1 MLMRLLVL
9 LHALIACWLTLY
21 GLNSFILAILY
32 LLHRRKAEQ
41 ASSVD
46 RAALPPVTVQVPV
59 YNELH
64 VVERV
69 IDHVAALDYPRDR
82 LQIQILDDSTD
93 ETSRLARARAALY
106 RERGVDIAV
115 LQRPERDGYKAG
127 ALAWGM
133 QQAHGAFI
141 AIFDADFCPPRDFL
155 LQTIPHFLVRPRLGM
170 IQTRWTCLN
179 GDYSPLTQAQA
190 LALDGHFA
198 IEQPARCRSGLLMSF
213 NGSGGV
219 WRKECIEEAGGWQ
232 ADTLCEDL
240 DLSYRAQLAG
250 WECLYLPHVKAPG
263 ELPPQITA
271 FKRQQER
278 WAQGSAQTLRKLA
291 VPILRS
297 RRFNWRQ
304 KVMALVHISSYLAH
318 PLAVL
323 LLLLSLP
330 LLLLRPDLAQPQVS
344 GLGLAC
350 LGPLL
355 VYAIAQRRL
364 YPDWWRRLRAAPLL
378 VLIGIGIAWGNT
390 RAIWRGLT
398 HWGGAFVRTP
408 KFRLEGKAGRWT
420 ESDYRLQTDGTAGGE
435 AALALYALITAGV
448 ALLTGHYGMV
458 PFMVLDAAAFGTVAG
473 LGWAQ
478 TRMRRPPR
486 LLHPAVLLE
495 TVQHRR
501 LGGKG

>member
-1 MLMRLLVL
+1 MKLLALLHTLIALWLAVYGLHSLVL
-9 LHALIACWLTLY
+9 A
-21 GLNSFILAILY
+21 FLY
-32 LLHRRKAEQ
+32 LRHRRTVE
-41 ASSVD
+41 STLPVN
-46 RAALPPVTVQVPV
+46 RATLPPVTVQVPV

-69 IDHVAALDYPRDR
+69 IDRVAALDYPRDR

-93 ETSRLARARAALY
+93 ETSRLASARAALY
-106 RERGVDIAV
+106 RERGVDVAV
-115 LQRPERDGYKAG
+115 LRRPDRDGYKAG
-127 ALAWGM
+127 ALAWGTR
-133 QQAHGAFI
+133 QARGEFI
-141 AIFDADFCPPRDFL
+141 AIFDADFCPPPDFL
-155 LQTIPHFLVRPRLGM
+155 LRTIPYFVNRPHLGM

-179 GDYSPLTQAQA
+179 DNYSPLTRAQA
-190 LALDGHFA
+190 LALDGHFL
-198 IEQPARCRSGLLMSF
+198 IEQPARSRSGLLISF

-219 WRKECIEEAGGWQ
+219 WRRQCIEEAGGWQ

-250 WECLYLPHVKAPG
+250 WECLYLPHVEAPA

-297 RRFNWRQ
+297 HRFNWRQ

-318 PLAVL
+318 PLVVM

-330 LLLLRPDLAQPQVS
+330 LLLLRPDMAQPQVS

-355 VYAIAQRRL
+355 VYAIAQHRL
-364 YPDWWRRLRAAPLL
+364 YPDWVRRLRATPLL

-398 HWGGAFVRTP
+398 RWGGAFARTP
-408 KFRLEGKAGRWT
+408 KFRLEGKYGHWV
-420 ESDYRLQTDGTAGGE
+420 ESDYRLQTDDTIGGE
-435 AALALYALITAGV
+435 VALAFYALLTAVV
-448 ALLTGHYGMV
+448 AFITGHYGVV
-458 PFMVLDAAAFGTVAG
+458 PFMLLDAAAFGTVAV
-473 LGWAQ
+473 LGWVQ
-478 TRMRRPPR
+478 TRAPRPGR
-486 LLHPAVLLE
+486 VGTHSLARQSKL
-495 TVQHRR
+495 
-501 LGGKG
+501 